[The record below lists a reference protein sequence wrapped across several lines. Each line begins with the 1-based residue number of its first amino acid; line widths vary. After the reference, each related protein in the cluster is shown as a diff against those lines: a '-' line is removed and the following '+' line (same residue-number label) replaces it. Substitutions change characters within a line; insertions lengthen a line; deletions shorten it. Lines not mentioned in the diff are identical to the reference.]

1 MKDYSKLIVGLDDYK
16 LEDSNKHFTEY
27 IGNTI
32 CPCKTIPF
40 NKVTSTGADDSGG
53 FKSGHL
59 WLIGGQTSAGKTQ
72 WSLNEALNANYKYG
86 KNVLYISTEM
96 TKVDIVS
103 RTKYDQGQFDT
114 LIVDDYTEMAEI
126 LVMFNQLLKL
136 NKYDII
142 FYDYINPVLIGTNEG
157 FVGEDKIT
165 PLAPK
170 NCPDDQKIVILL
182 GWLRKMIQAEA
193 FEKHPNLIV
202 MTQLNRMAASEIP
215 DSNVVQGSASSANRC
230 DLAANIVF
238 SNENEREQFQSC
250 DRILYFYK
258 NRIPNGVYK
267 YLCGL
272 RYDFKSSTFN
282 TVGLGITNEI
292 NWKELR
298 KGRK

>member
-1 MKDYSKLIVGLDDYK
+1 MVEYTKLIVSLDDYK
-16 LEDSNKHFTEY
+16 LEDKDKHFTDC

-40 NKVTSTGADDSGG
+40 NKVTSFGVGDTGG
-53 FKSGHL
+53 FKSGQL

-72 WSLNEALNANYKYG
+72 WSLSEALNANYKYG

-103 RTKYDQGQFDT
+103 RTKNAQGQFDT
-114 LIVDDYTEMAEI
+114 LIVDDFTEMAEI
-126 LVMFNQLLKL
+126 LIMFNQLLQL

-142 FYDYINPVLIGTNEG
+142 FYDYINPVLIGTNDSIVTG
-157 FVGEDKIT
+157 THAIPV
-165 PLAPK
+165 APK
-170 NCPDDQKIVILL
+170 YCPDDQKIVILL
-182 GWLRKMIQAEA
+182 GWLRKMIQADT
-193 FEKHPNLIV
+193 FEKHPNLVV

-215 DSNVVQGSASSANRC
+215 DSNVVQGSFSSANRC

-238 SNENEREQFQSC
+238 SNENEKEQFQGC

-272 RYDFKSSTFN
+272 KYDYIASNFN
-282 TVGLGITNEI
+282 VLGLGLTNEI

-298 KGRK
+298 KARK